1 MRWVAAILITIV
13 VGTAPIGISPAWAT
27 PSPLLD
33 LASPDA
39 VLRWINAYR
48 AKPDPAG
55 VPAAVKALSRLGAF
69 KDPETSGAYV
79 GFIAGVLAANP
90 GKAEELIAKMF
101 PLPAADQWALVR
113 AIAYSGHPE
122 WQALLRKFADRMPSR
137 QVMID
142 KYLAGKLPTLY
153 QVSFD
158 NKTSTWATVRS
169 YIPFTQQPPKDVL
182 LDPGPELLDT
192 YWGVYFAN
200 GTYRPI
206 SRIIAMLA
214 WSTDNNS
221 VEKLTLGSMAK
232 YTLASNATRDPELL
246 AMLKR
251 ARDHSPKEVLALLN
265 EVIDAAE
272 TVETAKLRKEALAS
286 IEELRRKG
294 PGYKRNVSLWG
305 QVGQGALALGCIAAA
320 TTGQIELGLPCVV
333 AGGLSSAVM
342 GYWNTP

>member
-1 MRWVAAILITIV
+1 MRRAIAVLIAILTNIMPISI
-13 VGTAPIGISPAWAT
+13 APAAAAV
-27 PSPLLD
+27 SPLVD
-33 LASPDA
+33 LASADA

-48 AKPDPAG
+48 SKPDPGG
-55 VPAAVKALSRLGAF
+55 VPAVVKALSRLGAF
-69 KDPETSGAYV
+69 KDPESSGAYV
-79 GFIAGVLAANP
+79 GFMAGVIAANP
-90 GKAEELIAKMF
+90 GRAEELIGKMF
-101 PLPAADQWALVR
+101 PLPEADQWAVVR

-122 WQALLRKFADRMPSR
+122 WKGLLRKFAERMPSR

-153 QVSFD
+153 QVSFED
-158 NKTSTWATVRS
+158 KTSTWDTLRS
-169 YIPFTQQPPKDVL
+169 YVPFTDKPAKEVAL
-182 LDPGPELLDT
+182 EPGPELLDT

-206 SRIIAMLA
+206 SRIIMMTA
-214 WSTDNNS
+214 WSKDDNS

-232 YTLASNATRDPELL
+232 YTLASNATRDAALL
-246 AMLKR
+246 AMLKS
-251 ARDHSPKEVLALLN
+251 AREHHLKVVAILN
-265 EVIDAAE
+265 EIIEAAE

-320 TTGQIELGLPCVV
+320 ATGQIELGLPCVV
-333 AGGLSSAVM
+333 AGGVSSAALS
-342 GYWNTP
+342 YWNAP

>member
-1 MRWVAAILITIV
+1 MRWVAAILTIV
-13 VGTAPIGISPAWAT
+13 VGIAPIGIAPASAT
-27 PSPLLD
+27 PSPLID

-48 AKPDPAG
+48 SKPDPAG
-55 VPAAVKALSRLGAF
+55 VPAAVKALSRLGGF

-79 GFIAGVLAANP
+79 GFIAGVIAANP
-90 GKAEELIAKMF
+90 AKAEELIAKMF
-101 PLPAADQWALVR
+101 PLPAADQWAVVR

-122 WQALLRKFADRMPSR
+122 WKTLLRKFAERMPSR
-137 QVMID
+137 KVMID
-142 KYLAGKLPTLY
+142 KYLAGTLPTLY

-158 NKTSTWATVRS
+158 DKTSAWATVRS
-169 YIPFTQQPPKDVL
+169 YIPFTKQPQKDVA

-206 SRIIAMLA
+206 SRIIALLA

-251 ARDHSPKEVLALLN
+251 ARDHNPKEVLASLN

-272 TVETAKLRKEALAS
+272 TVETTKLRKEALAS

-305 QVGQGALALGCIAAA
+305 QVGQGALAIGCIAAA
-320 TTGQIELGLPCVV
+320 ATGHVELGIPCVV
-333 AGGLSSAVM
+333 AGGVSSA
-342 GYWNTP
+342 GLSYWSGQQ

>member
-1 MRWVAAILITIV
+1 MRRTITVLIAILANIMPISI
-13 VGTAPIGISPAWAT
+13 APAPAAVSPVI
-27 PSPLLD
+27 D

-48 AKPDPAG
+48 SKPDPAG
-55 VPAAVKALSRLGAF
+55 VPAVVKALSRLSAF

-79 GFIAGVLAANP
+79 GFIAGVIAANP
-90 GKAEELIAKMF
+90 GRAEELIAKMF

-122 WQALLRKFADRMPSR
+122 WKTLLRKFAARMPSR

-142 KYLAGKLPTLY
+142 KYLEGKLPTLY
-153 QVSFD
+153 QVSFE
-158 NKTSTWATVRS
+158 NKTSTWDTLRS
-169 YIPFTQQPPKDVL
+169 YVSFRKAAKEVAL
-182 LDPGPELLDT
+182 EPGPELLDT

-206 SRIIAMLA
+206 SRIIMMTA
-214 WSTDNNS
+214 WSKDDNS

-232 YTLASNATRDPELL
+232 YTLASNATRDATLL
-246 AMLKR
+246 AMLKA
-251 ARDHSPKEVLALLN
+251 AREHHPKVVAILN
-265 EVIDAAE
+265 EIIDAAE

-294 PGYKRNVSLWG
+294 PGYKRNISLAG

-320 TTGQIELGLPCVV
+320 ATGQVELGLPCVV
-333 AGGLSSAVM
+333 AGGVSSAALS
-342 GYWNTP
+342 YWNAP

>member
-1 MRWVAAILITIV
+1 
-13 VGTAPIGISPAWAT
+13 
-27 PSPLLD
+27 
-33 LASPDA
+33 
-39 VLRWINAYR
+39 
-48 AKPDPAG
+48 
-55 VPAAVKALSRLGAF
+55 
-69 KDPETSGAYV
+69 
-79 GFIAGVLAANP
+79 
-90 GKAEELIAKMF
+90 
-101 PLPAADQWALVR
+101 VR
-113 AIAYSGHPE
+113 AIAYSGHPQ
-122 WQALLRKFADRMPSR
+122 WQALLRKFAERMPSR

-158 NKTSTWATVRS
+158 DKTSTWTTVKS
-169 YIPFTQQPPKDVL
+169 YIPFTKPPPKEVA

-200 GTYRPI
+200 GTYRPV

-232 YTLASNATRDPELL
+232 YTLASNATRDPDLL

-251 ARDHSPKEVLALLN
+251 YRDNNPKAVVTSLN

-272 TVETAKLRKEALAS
+272 TVETAKLRKDALAS

-294 PGYKRNVSLWG
+294 PGYKRNISLWG

-320 TTGQIELGLPCVV
+320 TTGHVELGLPCVV
-333 AGGLSSAVM
+333 AGGVSSAGL
-342 GYWNTP
+342 GYWGAQH